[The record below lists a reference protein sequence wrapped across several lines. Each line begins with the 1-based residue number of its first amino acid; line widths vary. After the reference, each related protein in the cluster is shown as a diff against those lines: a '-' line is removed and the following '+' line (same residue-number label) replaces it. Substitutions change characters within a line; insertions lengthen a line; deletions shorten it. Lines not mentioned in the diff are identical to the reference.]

1 MSAEAEATL
10 RLGLE
15 GEDEVVKGGER
26 IDLTYSRMGERLK
39 SAVGGAVREV
49 GRGFAQLA
57 QDAVRVATAMQ
68 GLSLA
73 QTVEQAKALEFA
85 YTRVGIAG
93 KRSMEDVKKEI
104 RETSKYT
111 LTDDATTEQLVRG
124 YGKLTYNLRGARS
137 DIKALAA
144 EGAAGGRSLEE
155 ELSLGRTMRQDLGVT
170 GELSTAL
177 GKLRAQAD
185 QLGVVG
191 GPEALG
197 DMLQRLGPQLQ
208 QVSLKSD
215 EARGRLTAFLGELGR
230 GRNADAGARIGSSVL
245 GAIQGNWQAVER
257 TLGRRVRNRT
267 TGQIED
273 PDKIAVELRDRLV
286 KGRGAERAEL
296 ALANLFGPEAAA
308 QMMHYDAKR
317 AAAAAT
323 TRPSEEVGKLYGE
336 FLSSK
341 AGQRAKGKIERDQS
355 MQDLVALLVELQ
367 DQYKA
372 LFPNPLVREGVNL
385 AGQGLVT
392 GLTGAAAG
400 AKVAGR
406 MAGKG
411 ATGAAAELAGKATT
425 AAALDAEEQAARVA
439 YQLGSR
445 VTQGGLKTGALRA
458 VGGLGLGLASV
469 GGEVLVRGLGSLSKD
484 SELAQNRRAAQSSA
498 LGKELAGQAQRE
510 GWITPEIYGRAKGDQ
525 AAIQEMIRLLSEIR
539 ERLPANLAE
548 QIGAATSAGVAGKT
562 LKVAAVGGPNGS
574 QETTAADKASGE
586 GRT

>member
-15 GEDEVVKGGER
+15 GDDEVVKGGER
-26 IDLTYSRMGERLK
+26 INLTYSRMGERLK

-124 YGKLTYNLRGARS
+124 YGKLTYNLRGARA

-177 GKLRAQAD
+177 GKLRAQAE

-257 TLGRRVRNRT
+257 TLGRRVRDRK

-296 ALANLFGPEAAA
+296 ALANLVGPEAAA
-308 QMMHYDAKR
+308 QLMNYDAKR
-317 AAAAAT
+317 AAGASGAK
-323 TRPSEEVGKLYGE
+323 PSEEVGKLYAE
-336 FLSSK
+336 FLGSK
-341 AGQRAKGKIERDQS
+341 AGQRARGKIEREQS
-355 MQDLVALLVELQ
+355 MQDAVSPLVDLQ

-372 LFPNPLVREGVNL
+372 LIPNPLVREGVNL
-385 AGQGLVT
+385 AGQAL
-392 GLTGAAAG
+392 LT
-400 AKVAGR
+400 
-406 MAGKG
+406 G
-411 ATGAAAELAGKATT
+411 ATGAAAGRVASRGAGAVAGKGAGALAGKAMA
-425 AAALDAEEQAARVA
+425 AAALDGEEAAARIL
-439 YQLGSR
+439 YQLGGK

-484 SELAQNRRAAQSSA
+484 SELAQNRRAAQSAA

-510 GWITPEIYGRAKGDQ
+510 GWITPEIYGRARGDQ

-539 ERLPANLAE
+539 ERLPPDLAE
-548 QIGAATSAGVAGKT
+548 QIGQATSAGVAGKT
-562 LKVAAVGGPNGS
+562 LKVGVVSGPGS
-574 QETTAADKASGE
+574 AQDATDGDKATGE